1 MNGGNGMRLCLG
13 VSNVCGCELWVAGG
27 DRRKGGCMGTAI
39 VIGRKGCREPASG
52 EGGGREGWRG
62 R

>member
-1 MNGGNGMRLCLG
+1 MRLCLG